1 MTKTFDTSSTLKRP
15 PAKNEVKDGQTRFAF
30 HDGALY
36 QYSKYN
42 NELYAMKYFPHMSQ
56 MADVILNDE
65 TVVRAQHSFTG
76 DPIFEPGLGS
86 KGYQTGWTASG
97 GTGYKIYKDGSE
109 YHAEFDGLIVRG
121 TMRVFELLLQQI
133 RATNGSIFVTSAA
146 KADAVTGSAGTETI
160 TFEDP
165 NEETTGGVCPF
176 IEDDIILSQR
186 FNIGSTDVVTRKVRR
201 VASVSGKSVTVAS
214 DVTGQP
220 STAADVIVAA
230 GDDFVRVGSTTNAAR
245 RGGIYMSSDDPNS
258 PFIVIFDGVTSWSD
272 WTSNDKT
279 KARLGRLDSIDDDT
293 AGLDGNQTNEFGLY
307 SDSVYLKGHINA
319 TSGKIG
325 GVNMSGSTIYTGG
338 GNYNNSDTGF
348 YLSNAGNMSLKD
360 KFTWDGSTLS
370 VSGSITV
377 TGGNAETTTGSQTK
391 ATAAQVAATA
401 AAATD
406 ATSKAD
412 SAEDAA
418 KAASLLRAS
427 YLTSNTTTIN
437 GGTITT
443 GSIAADR
450 IAANSITADQIDT
463 ANITAAVVTT
473 ESVNAKTITADAINL
488 GTATISGTLAASHVT
503 AVAITSGSINI
514 NDAATIDTSGNAV
527 FSSVTATGQIVSN
540 SGSSSWTDGSLTGG
554 TIGGSSIESG
564 RIVIGSEGA
573 GQLELVHT
581 GDTSTTWLG
590 VVEGG
595 SGPAQTPW
603 RILANGNTFFQ
614 YDAIQMSSGQNLELL
629 CNYPTGGIANAAA
642 LDGGLIL
649 KDMSEDIDETGKVFW
664 KIKHGLDDSNLMF
677 SYHTAISSATRAFLE
692 ATGDWVIDGYVDEA
706 YSDVRLKTNL
716 VPMSNS
722 LDRVMEMKPYDFDW
736 VEERGGEH
744 DTGLLAQDML
754 EMMPEIVSKGADQI
768 HYSIRYKKLIPTLIN
783 AIQELQKEV
792 EELKNAQ
799 A

>member
-473 ESVNAKTITADAINL
+473 ESVNAKTITADAINMD
-488 GTATISGTLAASHVT
+488 TATISGTLEAANINAST
-503 AVAITSGSINI
+503 LSAISANLGSITAGSISIGGTAAI
-514 NDAATIDTSGNAV
+514 NSDGSASFTNVTVSGTLTSNSSSVLNSGKVGGFDSSGTGLSSSAVNVNTDGSVTLASGRFKFYTDGDMYFHMQESGAGATRRGPIFYDTADTSGNYWKLYHDHIDHD
-527 FSSVTATGQIVSN
+527 FSFLYNGSNRFQLSSGGLATFLDGVSFGNTTDHSFTYNNGHIVLNMGGHASD
-540 SGSSSWTDGSLTGG
+540 GSSLYPYDGASGTNNPPTDGYDLGKSTQYWRKLYVRQ
-554 TIGGSSIESG
+554 SN
-564 RIVIGSEGA
+564 V
-573 GQLELVHT
+573 
-581 GDTSTTWLG
+581 GDLRMSNNIDADWTLR
-590 VVEGG
+590 EK
-595 SGPAQTPW
+595 PDC
-603 RILANGNTFFQ
+603 ILARNSITQKTFMLNMTETSE
-614 YDAIQMSSGQNLELL
+614 YD
-629 CNYPTGGIANAAA
+629 
-642 LDGGLIL
+642 
-649 KDMSEDIDETGKVFW
+649 SEVW
-664 KIKHGLDDSNLMF
+664 
-677 SYHTAISSATRAFLE
+677 
-692 ATGDWVIDGYVDEA
+692 DEA
-706 YSDVRLKTNL
+706 
-716 VPMSNS
+716 
-722 LDRVMEMKPYDFDW
+722 
-736 VEERGGEH
+736 
-744 DTGLLAQDML
+744 
-754 EMMPEIVSKGADQI
+754 
-768 HYSIRYKKLIPTLIN
+768 
-783 AIQELQKEV
+783 
-792 EELKNAQ
+792 
-799 A
+799 

>member
-437 GGTITT
+437 GGMITT
-443 GSIAADR
+443 GSIAAAR

-473 ESVNAKTITADAINL
+473 ESVNAKTITADAINMD
-488 GTATISGTLAASHVT
+488 TATISGTLEAANINAST
-503 AVAITSGSINI
+503 LSAISANLGSITAGSISIGGTAAI
-514 NDAATIDTSGNAV
+514 NSDGSASFTNVTVSGTLTSNSSSVLNSGKVGGFDSSGTGLSSSAVNVNTDGSVTLASGRFKFYTDGDMYFHMQESGAGATRRGPIFYDTADTSGNYWKLYHDHIDHD
-527 FSSVTATGQIVSN
+527 FSFLYNGSNRFQLSSGGLATFLDGVSFGNTTDHSFTYNNGHIVLNMGGHASD
-540 SGSSSWTDGSLTGG
+540 GSSLYPYDGASGTNNPPTDGYDLGKSTQYWRKLYVRQ
-554 TIGGSSIESG
+554 SN
-564 RIVIGSEGA
+564 V
-573 GQLELVHT
+573 
-581 GDTSTTWLG
+581 GDLRMSNNIDADWTLR
-590 VVEGG
+590 EK
-595 SGPAQTPW
+595 PDC
-603 RILANGNTFFQ
+603 ILARNSITQKTFMLNMTETSE
-614 YDAIQMSSGQNLELL
+614 YD
-629 CNYPTGGIANAAA
+629 
-642 LDGGLIL
+642 
-649 KDMSEDIDETGKVFW
+649 SEVW
-664 KIKHGLDDSNLMF
+664 
-677 SYHTAISSATRAFLE
+677 
-692 ATGDWVIDGYVDEA
+692 DEA
-706 YSDVRLKTNL
+706 
-716 VPMSNS
+716 
-722 LDRVMEMKPYDFDW
+722 
-736 VEERGGEH
+736 
-744 DTGLLAQDML
+744 
-754 EMMPEIVSKGADQI
+754 
-768 HYSIRYKKLIPTLIN
+768 
-783 AIQELQKEV
+783 
-792 EELKNAQ
+792 
-799 A
+799 

>member
-1 MTKTFDTSSTLKRP
+1 MLTSTQKELRKMTKTFDTSSTLKRP

-473 ESVNAKTITADAINL
+473 ESVNAKTITADAINMD
-488 GTATISGTLAASHVT
+488 TATISGTLEAANINAST
-503 AVAITSGSINI
+503 LSAISANLGSITAGSISIGGTAAI
-514 NDAATIDTSGNAV
+514 NSDGSASFTNVTVSGTLTSNSSSVLNSGKVGGFDSSGTGLSSSAVNVNTDGSVTLASGRFKFYTDGDMYFHMQESGAGATRRGPIFYDTADTSGNYWKLYHDHIDHD
-527 FSSVTATGQIVSN
+527 FSFLYNGSNRFQLSSGGLATFLDGVSFGNTTDHSFTYNNGHIVLNMGGHASD
-540 SGSSSWTDGSLTGG
+540 GSSLYPYDGASGTNNPPTDGYDLGKSTQYWRKLYVRQ
-554 TIGGSSIESG
+554 SN
-564 RIVIGSEGA
+564 V
-573 GQLELVHT
+573 
-581 GDTSTTWLG
+581 GDLRMSNNIDADWTLR
-590 VVEGG
+590 EK
-595 SGPAQTPW
+595 PDC
-603 RILANGNTFFQ
+603 ILARNSITQKTFMLNMTETSE
-614 YDAIQMSSGQNLELL
+614 YD
-629 CNYPTGGIANAAA
+629 
-642 LDGGLIL
+642 
-649 KDMSEDIDETGKVFW
+649 SEVW
-664 KIKHGLDDSNLMF
+664 
-677 SYHTAISSATRAFLE
+677 
-692 ATGDWVIDGYVDEA
+692 DEA
-706 YSDVRLKTNL
+706 
-716 VPMSNS
+716 
-722 LDRVMEMKPYDFDW
+722 
-736 VEERGGEH
+736 
-744 DTGLLAQDML
+744 
-754 EMMPEIVSKGADQI
+754 
-768 HYSIRYKKLIPTLIN
+768 
-783 AIQELQKEV
+783 
-792 EELKNAQ
+792 
-799 A
+799 